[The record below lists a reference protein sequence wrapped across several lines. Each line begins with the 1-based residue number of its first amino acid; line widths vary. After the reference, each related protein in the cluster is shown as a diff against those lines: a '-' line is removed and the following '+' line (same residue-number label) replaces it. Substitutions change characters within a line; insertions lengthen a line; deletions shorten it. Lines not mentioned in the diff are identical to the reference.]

1 MPTIDE
7 ILGVAPSSPVSGD
20 ILSGIGAS
28 GGNCC
33 APIEQGQERQEKV
46 KEPGKYFLGIKVGE
60 VDPPPICNGLV

>member
-1 MPTIDE
+1 
-7 ILGVAPSSPVSGD
+7 
-20 ILSGIGAS
+20 AS

-46 KEPGKYFLGIKVGE
+46 KEPGKYFLGVKVGE